1 MLESLKKDVVA
12 MAKRAQKEGLC
23 KHLSGNLSA
32 RDPETGYVVITPTQV
47 DRDLLTARD
56 MVVLD
61 LDANVIENESGLRPT
76 SESLMHLQIYK
87 TRPDVNAICH
97 THSMYATTFAVL
109 NKPIPAVVYELRCNK
124 IQNPSSS
131 LRTSRNNRSV

>member
-47 DRDLLTARD
+47 DR
-56 MVVLD
+56 
-61 LDANVIENESGLRPT
+61 E
-76 SESLMHLQIYK
+76 
-87 TRPDVNAICH
+87 
-97 THSMYATTFAVL
+97 
-109 NKPIPAVVYELRCNK
+109 
-124 IQNPSSS
+124 
-131 LRTSRNNRSV
+131 

>member
-1 MLESLKKDVVA
+1 M
-12 MAKRAQKEGLC
+12 
-23 KHLSGNLSA
+23 
-32 RDPETGYVVITPTQV
+32 ITPTQV

-97 THSMYATTFAVL
+97 THSMYATTFAV
-109 NKPIPAVVYELRCNK
+109 
-124 IQNPSSS
+124 
-131 LRTSRNNRSV
+131 

>member
-87 TRPDVNAICH
+87 TRPDVNAICQILYFH
-97 THSMYATTFAVL
+97 LPV
-109 NKPIPAVVYELRCNK
+109 
-124 IQNPSSS
+124 SS
-131 LRTSRNNRSV
+131 LQKFLHEDQDPVRMRKLHLISHGKL

>member
-47 DRDLLTARD
+47 DRELLTARD
-56 MVVLD
+56 MVVL
-61 LDANVIENESGLRPT
+61 I
-76 SESLMHLQIYK
+76 LMQTLSK
-87 TRPDVNAICH
+87 TNQDFAQQVN
-97 THSMYATTFAVL
+97 L
-109 NKPIPAVVYELRCNK
+109 
-124 IQNPSSS
+124 
-131 LRTSRNNRSV
+131 

>member
-61 LDANVIENESGLRPT
+61 LDANVIENESGLRPEFFRMA
-76 SESLMHLQIYK
+76 SSRRFEESGYG
-87 TRPDVNAICH
+87 
-97 THSMYATTFAVL
+97 VL
-109 NKPIPAVVYELRCNK
+109 VP
-124 IQNPSSS
+124 
-131 LRTSRNNRSV
+131 